1 MNEETH
7 SSVPTTF
14 KVIAGVAVLWNVMGL
29 IAYVGEMMISP
40 EILAELPEAQASL
53 RFNVPIWSTAAF
65 AIAVHAGT
73 LGSIALLIRKA
84 WAAPVLMLSL
94 AGVVVQQVHLY
105 FMSDAVDVLG
115 MAGMILPAV
124 VLIVAIFLVWYSR
137 SAIDKG
143 WLS

>member
-7 SSVPTTF
+7 SSVPTMF

-29 IAYVGEMMISP
+29 IAYVGEMMASP
-40 EILAELPEAQASL
+40 EIVAELTEAEAAL
-53 RFNVPIWSTAAF
+53 RLNVPIWSTAAY

-73 LGSIALLIRKA
+73 LGSIGLLIRKA
-84 WAAPVLMLSL
+84 WAAPVLVLSL
-94 AGVVVQQVHLY
+94 AAVVVQQSY
-105 FMSDAVDVLG
+105 IFFMSDAVEVLG
-115 MAGMILPAV
+115 MTKMILPAV

-137 SAIDKG
+137 SAIEKG